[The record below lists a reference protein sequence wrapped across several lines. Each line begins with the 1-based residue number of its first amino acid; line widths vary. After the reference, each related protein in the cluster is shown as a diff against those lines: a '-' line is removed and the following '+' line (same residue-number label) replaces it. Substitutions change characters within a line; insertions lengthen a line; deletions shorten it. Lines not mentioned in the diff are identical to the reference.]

1 MIEKLCFV
9 FHLAMDDDQ
18 TYSNFLDRMKKAT
31 QSDHDVHDM
40 AVNAL
45 FAFSLYTGG
54 AAELWFEAMTRYEIV
69 FTELEDALEN
79 VPELQSFDIPGIRL
93 KHVIKSD
100 LDQFLGA
107 DRKPINSQAIN
118 RYRFL

>member
-1 MIEKLCFV
+1 
-9 FHLAMDDDQ
+9 MDDDQ
-18 TYSNFLDRMKKAT
+18 TYSNFLDRMNKAT
-31 QSDHDVHDM
+31 KSVHEIQDV
-40 AVNAL
+40 AINAL
-45 FAFSLYTGG
+45 FALSLYTGG
-54 AAELWFEAMTRYEIV
+54 AAEPWFEAMTRFEII